1 MTIQKS
7 DGMRTYAQRSR
18 EEFTNESSSKTLAIM
33 FQRETYDFVDRKE
46 RYVNGHPVV
55 TVAGVYCQFD

>member
-18 EEFTNESSSKTLAIM
+18 EEFTNESSSKSLAIM
-33 FQRETYDFVDRKE
+33 FQRETYDFVDRRE
-46 RYVNGHPVV
+46 RYMNGEKVV
-55 TVAGVYCQFD
+55 TIAGVCCRCD